1 MELRDEEQ
9 RHRVYDMGGV
19 QEWFGPIRVEA
30 NEPVFHHPW
39 EGRVFGSLLTT
50 NAMLGITE
58 EGFRW
63 TEERLPRAR
72 YLAGY
77 YQAWLAAL
85 EQIAIDRGVLAPGE
99 LDAHLAGAEPEARGH
114 VRPGLLKRTLT
125 REVVRAGVASSI
137 PALLLR
143 LYPRIEDIHL
153 HKMAPPRFATG
164 ERVTVST
171 APPDGHT
178 RRPRY
183 TWGKP
188 GTIVDY
194 QFATVLPENSARGEH
209 KPSEHFY
216 TVEFDG
222 RDLWGDDA
230 EPGTAVRM
238 GLWESYL
245 EATS

>member
-72 YLAGY
+72 YVAGY
-77 YQAWLAAL
+77 YQAWLATL
-85 EQIAIDRGVLAPGE
+85 EQMAIDRGVLAPGE
-99 LDAHLAGAEPEARGH
+99 LDAHLAGEEPKARGH

-125 REVVRAGVASSI
+125 REVVRTGGGVVDTGLAAAPL
-137 PALLLR
+137 PADR
-143 LYPRIEDIHL
+143 GHPS
-153 HKMAPPRFATG
+153 PQ
-164 ERVTVST
+164 
-171 APPDGHT
+171 DG
-178 RRPRY
+178 
-183 TWGKP
+183 
-188 GTIVDY
+188 
-194 QFATVLPENSARGEH
+194 A
-209 KPSEHFY
+209 
-216 TVEFDG
+216 
-222 RDLWGDDA
+222 
-230 EPGTAVRM
+230 TAVRDRRARH
-238 GLWESYL
+238 GVRGTTGWPHAAS
-245 EATS
+245 AVHVG